1 MLDDDGLAA
10 PGEIIRHGDIYINK
24 ESPIETRGPLKS
36 AAALADVSV
45 VYSLNFNLLVF
56 SFLASLF
63 LTCILISR
71 KYRPC
76 AQIFKGTEG
85 ESCVVDRVALCSDKN
100 NNLCIKYKIRH
111 TRRPE
116 VRNFFCLNVG
126 TMFLQLEFM
135 VN

>member
-45 VYSLNFNLLVF
+45 VYSLNFNLVVF

-116 VRNFFCLNVG
+116 VQNVFCLNVG
-126 TMFLQLEFM
+126 NMFLQLEFM